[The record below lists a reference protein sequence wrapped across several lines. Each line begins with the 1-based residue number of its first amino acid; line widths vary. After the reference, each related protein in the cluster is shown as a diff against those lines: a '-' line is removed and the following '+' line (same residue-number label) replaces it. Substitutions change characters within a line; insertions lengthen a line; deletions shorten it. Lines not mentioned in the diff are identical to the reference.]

1 MKWYS
6 NRKGVC
12 PVAPERMVR
21 PRIAAITRAT
31 AEKRDFSKASGWR
44 WTITGGA
51 GDIVE
56 FQVAA

>member
-1 MKWYS
+1 MKWYPHTKD
-6 NRKGVC
+6 RC
-12 PVAPERMVR
+12 PVAPDRMVR
-21 PRIAAITRAT
+21 PRISIITRSD
-31 AEKRDFSKASGWR
+31 AEKRDFTKASGWR